1 MPGSGLETARGAAEE
16 FAARFQLPGF
26 PGLPL
31 GLPAF
36 GAAGAN
42 ATLSLA
48 SNATYDATAGAT
60 VRPPPSAPSAPPP
73 PPPRR
78 PRPARRRPPSHRGW
92 FMDGERQ
99 RAPGARGRARR
110 GWRDAPAGG
119 PVADARAALTTQ
131 VPSLT
136 LGEAGDGAGLLT
148 LGGDVEVGAAPG
160 PDLPAPSRPPSIL

>member
-42 ATLSLA
+42 ATLALA

-78 PRPARRRPPSHRGW
+78 PRPARPSSTIPSW
-92 FMDGERQ
+92 FMDGDGERARQ
-99 RAPGARGRARR
+99 RAPGARGGRGGDGATPQRADRWLTRARR
-110 GWRDAPAGG
+110 
-119 PVADARAALTTQ
+119 
-131 VPSLT
+131 
-136 LGEAGDGAGLLT
+136 
-148 LGGDVEVGAAPG
+148 
-160 PDLPAPSRPPSIL
+160 

>member
-42 ATLSLA
+42 ATLALA

-60 VRPPPSAPSAPPP
+60 VRPPPSAPSARPP
-73 PPPRR
+73 PPPR
-78 PRPARRRPPSHRGW
+78 RPARRRPPSHRG
-92 FMDGERQ
+92 MVGDGERARQ
-99 RAPGARGRARR
+99 RAPGARGGAAGMARR
-110 GWRDAPAGG
+110 PSGRVGG
-119 PVADARAALTTQ
+119 
-131 VPSLT
+131 
-136 LGEAGDGAGLLT
+136 
-148 LGGDVEVGAAPG
+148 
-160 PDLPAPSRPPSIL
+160 